1 MQGQTQDFN
10 DGIRYKNQNQK
21 PADRVA
27 QKPSTSKQSPP
38 ICHICEIS
46 CSMFLQM
53 YKETMQQHHP
63 VKTTK
68 THSLHYS
75 FVKNEEVASHCAGA
89 QCGSTYQNTG
99 IMMMKE
105 AMT

>member
-10 DGIRYKNQNQK
+10 DEIRYKNWNQK
-21 PADRVA
+21 PAERVA

-53 YKETMQQHHP
+53 YKETMQQTSSSENHEN
-63 VKTTK
+63 
-68 THSLHYS
+68 SLTALLLCQ
-75 FVKNEEVASHCAGA
+75 K
-89 QCGSTYQNTG
+89 
-99 IMMMKE
+99 
-105 AMT
+105 